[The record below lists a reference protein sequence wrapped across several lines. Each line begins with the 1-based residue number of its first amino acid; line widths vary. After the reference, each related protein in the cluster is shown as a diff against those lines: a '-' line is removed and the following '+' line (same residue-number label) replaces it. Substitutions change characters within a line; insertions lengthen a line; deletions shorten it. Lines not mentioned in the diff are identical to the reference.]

1 MKNNA
6 IILGVDPGL
15 SSTGWGV
22 IENQGNRDEH
32 MDNGAVI
39 TDSNLTIGFRLE
51 KIFNELNKMIKFFKP
66 SYLAVENIFIN
77 INPESS
83 IKLAQARGI
92 IFLSAAINK
101 IEINEYSPNQVKK
114 NLVGYGHATKIQINE
129 MLKRLF
135 PGINIYN
142 NDSGDA
148 LAVAICHS
156 MRLNFNKKVNF
167 KK

>member
-1 MKNNA
+1 
-6 IILGVDPGL
+6 
-15 SSTGWGV
+15 
-22 IENQGNRDEH
+22 
-32 MDNGAVI
+32 
-39 TDSNLTIGFRLE
+39 
-51 KIFNELNKMIKFFKP
+51 MIKFFKP

-83 IKLAQARGI
+83 IKLAEARGV

-148 LAVAICHS
+148 LAVAICH
-156 MRLNFNKKVNF
+156 
-167 KK
+167 